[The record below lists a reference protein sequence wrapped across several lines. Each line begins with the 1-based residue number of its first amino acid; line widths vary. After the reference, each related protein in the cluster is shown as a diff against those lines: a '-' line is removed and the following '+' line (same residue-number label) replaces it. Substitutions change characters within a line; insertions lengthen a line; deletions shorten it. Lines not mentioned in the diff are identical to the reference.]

1 MGIPSKLKN
10 CNAYANGQSYL
21 GVIGEFEEPKLALM
35 LEDWRGGGML
45 GPVQIAMGVEKL
57 EATLTM
63 GGHTAAMIRRFG
75 QTAVDGDRI
84 RLVQAYQADDGSSP
98 DAVNIFI
105 GGRFAEIDLGKSKPG
120 DNTEHKYKVALA
132 YYRREVNGRVEVEI
146 DMIAGVFIIDGVDL
160 YAEIMSI
167 ITS

>member
-1 MGIPSKLKN
+1 M
-10 CNAYANGQSYL
+10 
-21 GVIGEFEEPKLALM
+21 
-35 LEDWRGGGML
+35 
-45 GPVQIAMGVEKL
+45 
-57 EATLTM
+57 
-63 GGHTAAMIRRFG
+63 
-75 QTAVDGDRI
+75 
-84 RLVQAYQADDGSSP
+84 
-98 DAVNIFI
+98 NIFI